1 MKLEDLEVFRTTDND
16 EGWDFVK
23 LSELFLSEIQNPNSH
38 LQEQLNKFMKDYEN
52 VLVKAFNKGIA
63 YPYRVENHFAFDSE
77 LWRDS
82 FFEFIFHYLAFTEKD
97 ILNPDNDI
105 PPIVHIGVLPIP
117 GSLYYLFQ
125 FGGIN
130 RNFKIQM
137 DIFKHHVWQRY
148 AKRALG
154 NGLVNFK
161 MPEIQIPSSFRIKM
175 QPLKGVPQLKNEDL
189 QKLFDITS
197 TFYSRNHFNV
207 LQESKEVLSNGAQE
221 CGCFEQGQRA
231 FLWVD
236 GITYADNFS
245 NDLFEIIVHKTFL
258 GFDELQK
265 DQKEVLFPEYIL
277 YLQKL
282 QSKFPMQFDGKTIE
296 KLKASFKM
304 DSNN

>member
-23 LSELFLSEIQNPNSH
+23 LSKIFVSEIKNPHPH
-38 LQEQLNKFMKDYEN
+38 LQEQLNKFVKDYEN
-52 VLVKAFNKGIA
+52 VLVRALNKGIA
-63 YPYRVENHFAFDSE
+63 YPYKFENHFAFDSE

-82 FFEFIFHYLAFTEKD
+82 FFELTFHYLAFSEKD
-97 ILNPDNDI
+97 ILYPDNDI
-105 PPIVHIGVLPIP
+105 PPIVHIGILPIP
-117 GSLYYLFQ
+117 GSLYYSFQ
-125 FGGIN
+125 FVGVN
-130 RNFKIQM
+130 QNNKIQI

-148 AKRALG
+148 AERTIS

-161 MPEIQIPSSFRIKM
+161 LPEIQIPSSFRIKK
-175 QPLKGVPQLKNEDL
+175 QPLKGFPQIKNEDL
-189 QKLFDITS
+189 PKLFDITS
-197 TFYSRNHFNV
+197 IFYSRNYFNV

-265 DQKEVLFPEYIL
+265 DQKKVLFPEYIL
-277 YLQKL
+277 YLQEL
-282 QSKFPMQFDGKTIE
+282 QSKFPMQFDEKTIE